1 MDPYEPG
8 EVPDQTNTLDFEGGN
23 RRFFW
28 ISLVVGVYSSI
39 AVYLIFAITRY
50 LLLGDNSVFN
60 LGVIPYLVGGCIAYV
75 ALSFRTMR
83 DFDGQKDD
91 GTSWVTRRATVK
103 LIETRNH
110 KRFG

>member
-8 EVPDQTNTLDFEGGN
+8 EVPDQIHTRDFEGGN

-28 ISLVVGVYSSI
+28 ISLAVGVYSSI
-39 AVYLIFAITRY
+39 AVYLIFGITRY
-50 LLLGDNSVFN
+50 LVLGDDSAFN
-60 LGVIPYLVGGCIAYV
+60 LGVIPYLVGGCVGYGAFSY
-75 ALSFRTMR
+75 RTMR
-83 DFDGQKDD
+83 NLDGQTDS
-91 GTSWVTRRATVK
+91 GTRWVTRRATVK